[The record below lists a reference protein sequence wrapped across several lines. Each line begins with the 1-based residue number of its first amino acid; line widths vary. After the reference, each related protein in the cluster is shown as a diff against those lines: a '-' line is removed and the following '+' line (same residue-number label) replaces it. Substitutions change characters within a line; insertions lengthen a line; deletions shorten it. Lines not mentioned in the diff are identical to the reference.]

1 MTALKAVS
9 VMSVMRTVFRFL
21 RSAVMSLK
29 AFAVPIVMGAVL
41 RFSGTAVMSF
51 KAVSAPIMTGT
62 VFHFP
67 GPSATAV
74 GLFPAFTLREGPGF
88 GKDPSSFA
96 VRLAEIAVSPASG
109 TGFRVVRIILVFH
122 FVPPIDNL

>member
-1 MTALKAVS
+1 
-9 VMSVMRTVFRFL
+9 
-21 RSAVMSLK
+21 MSLK
-29 AFAVPIVMGAVL
+29 AFAVPIVMGVVL
-41 RFSGTAVMSF
+41 RISGSAVTAL
-51 KAVSAPIMTGT
+51 KAFAVPIAAGT
-62 VFHFP
+62 VLRSFMPMAAF
-67 GPSATAV
+67 V
-74 GLFPAFTLREGPGF
+74 RLFPVFTLREGPGF